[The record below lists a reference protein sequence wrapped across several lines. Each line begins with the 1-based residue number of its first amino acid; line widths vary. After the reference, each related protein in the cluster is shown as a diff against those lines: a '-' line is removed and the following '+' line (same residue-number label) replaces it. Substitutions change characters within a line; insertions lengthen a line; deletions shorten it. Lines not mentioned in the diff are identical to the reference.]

1 MTSEMLEA
9 FLLKSVADKNTEK
22 ENKNRNHL
30 LWKVGLFIS
39 YNKMHVLKVIV
50 KNEAFACFDDI
61 LKCFKNENN

>member
-1 MTSEMLEA
+1 MLEA
-9 FLLKSVADKNTEK
+9 FLLKSVAEENNEK

-50 KNEAFACFDDI
+50 KNEAFACFDI
-61 LKCFKNENN
+61 Y